1 MHATTSHAH
10 VRAHAGKPP
19 GEVELDDVMLA
30 IQARSAFSFAQPPD
44 QTEIAQLA
52 MVANDKEMPHFP
64 IHKHGLLIPE
74 DKDSLTAQ
82 NYQLGWS
89 SLVLESK
96 DCWMA

>member
-82 NYQLGWS
+82 NYQLG
-89 SLVLESK
+89 
-96 DCWMA
+96 